1 MMDGIILTTE
11 IPELKLFQRGKV
23 RDIYDLGDKL
33 LIIATDRVSA
43 FDSVLPTGIP
53 MKGAVLTALSVF
65 WFDYTKE
72 IIGNH
77 LITTDVGEFPGV
89 SEDSRRILDG
99 RSMLVKKANRIDIE
113 CVARGYLSGSA
124 WAEYGEKGSVCGIE
138 LPSGLTESERLP
150 EPIFTPAIKA
160 SSGHDENI
168 GEERMN
174 EIIEEELGGQLK
186 EMTLNIYNKATAYAE
201 SKGII
206 IADTKFEFGLLDG
219 ELILI
224 DELLTPDSSRF
235 WPMDDYS
242 AGRPQKSFDKQ
253 FVRDYLVGIKW
264 DKEPP
269 APELPED
276 IVMKTRDKYLEAHRL
291 ITGNELK
298 DANE

>member
-11 IPELKLFQRGKV
+11 IPELKLSQRGKV

-33 LIIATDRVSA
+33 LIVATDRVSA

-53 MKGAVLTALSVF
+53 MKGNVLTALSAF
-65 WFDYTKE
+65 WFDYTKD
-72 IIGNH
+72 IVGNH
-77 LITTDVGEFPGV
+77 LITTDAGEFPGV
-89 SEDSRRILDG
+89 PEGYRGILDG
-99 RSMLVKKANRIDIE
+99 RSMLVKKADRIDIE
-113 CVARGYLSGSA
+113 CVARGYISGSA
-124 WAEYGEKGSVCGIE
+124 WAEYQERGSVCGIQM
-138 LPSGLTESERLP
+138 PSGLVESEKLP

-168 GEERMN
+168 SEERMKK
-174 EIIEEELGGQLK
+174 IVGEELGGQLK
-186 EMTLNIYNKATAYAE
+186 EMTLNIYDKARAYAK

-224 DELLTPDSSRF
+224 DEILTPDSSRF
-235 WPMDDYS
+235 WPVDDYS
-242 AGRPQKSFDKQ
+242 PGRAQKSFDKQ

-276 IVMKTRDKYLEAHRL
+276 IVMKTRDKYLEAHML
-291 ITGNELK
+291 ITGRDLK

>member
-23 RDIYDLGDKL
+23 RDIYDLRDKL
-33 LIIATDRVSA
+33 LIVATDRVSA

-65 WFDYTKE
+65 WFDYTKGLV
-72 IIGNH
+72 GNH
-77 LITTDVGEFPGV
+77 LITVDAGKFPGV
-89 SEDSRRILDG
+89 SDDSRGILDG

-124 WAEYGEKGSVCGIE
+124 WAEYREKGSVCGIE
-138 LPSGLTESERLP
+138 LPSGLTESEKLP

-168 GEERMN
+168 SEERMN
-174 EIIEEELGGQLK
+174 EIIGDELGGRLREITLK
-186 EMTLNIYNKATAYAE
+186 IYKEATAYAE
-201 SKGII
+201 SRGII
-206 IADTKFEFGLLDG
+206 IADTKFEFGLLDE

-253 FVRDYLVGIKW
+253 FVRDYLVGINW

-276 IVMKTRDKYLEAHRL
+276 IVVKTREKYLDAHRL
-291 ITGNELK
+291 ITGKDLK
-298 DANE
+298 DAKE

>member
-33 LIIATDRVSA
+33 LIIATDRISA

-53 MKGAVLTALSVF
+53 MKGRVLTALSVF
-65 WFDYTKE
+65 WFGYTKGLV
-72 IIGNH
+72 GNH
-77 LITTDVGEFPGV
+77 LISADSSEFPGV
-89 SEDSRRILDG
+89 PEDSRGILEG
-99 RSMLVKKANRIDIE
+99 RSMLVKKAERIDIE

-124 WAEYGEKGSVCGIE
+124 WAEYQKTGSVCGIE
-138 LPSGLTESERLP
+138 LPTGLAESEKLP

-160 SSGHDENI
+160 SSGHDENVS
-168 GEERMN
+168 EERMN
-174 EIIEEELGGQLK
+174 EIVGDELGGRLREITLK
-186 EMTLNIYNKATAYAE
+186 IYKQATAYAE
-201 SKGII
+201 SRGII

-235 WPMDDYS
+235 WPMDDHS
-242 AGRPQKSFDKQ
+242 PGRAQKSFDKQ
-253 FVRDYLVGIKW
+253 FVRDYLAEINW

-269 APELPED
+269 APELPEE
-276 IVMKTRDKYLEAHRL
+276 IVMSTRDKYLEAHRL